1 MVIKTIETVGRALT
15 RFIEEF
21 GLVMFLLL
29 ETLAWMLRPPLH
41 NSKKHNGEAF

>member
-1 MVIKTIETVGRALT
+1 MIIKTIETVGRALI

-29 ETLAWMLRPPLH
+29 ATLAWMLRPPLH
-41 NSKKHNGEAF
+41 HSKKHNGEAF